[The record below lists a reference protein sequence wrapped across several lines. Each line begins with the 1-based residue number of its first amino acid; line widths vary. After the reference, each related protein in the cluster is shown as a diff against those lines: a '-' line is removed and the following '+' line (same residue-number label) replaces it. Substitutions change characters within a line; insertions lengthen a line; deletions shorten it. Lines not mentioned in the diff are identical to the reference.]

1 MTYKPYKTQGPY
13 KTNRPYEPHRPMRY
27 ALCLL
32 AVLCSLFSQA
42 QKNVIDEVVWIVGD
56 EAILRSDVEKR
67 RLEYGSQI
75 KGNAYCVIPE
85 QLAIQKLFLHQAIID
100 SVNVTDAEINQYVE
114 NDINQKI
121 LTAGSKEKVEEYMKL
136 PMVQIREEL
145 FDMYKNELTA
155 MRMREKLTED
165 VKVTPAEVRRYF
177 KDMPEDSLPLIPTQ
191 VEVQLLVLEPRIPQS
206 EIDRIKALLRDYA
219 ERVNSG
225 STSFATLARL
235 YSEDPGS
242 ARQGGEMPYMGKG
255 ELDPGFANVAFG
267 LTDTKKVSKI
277 AQSEFG
283 YHIIQLIDKRGDKMK
298 CRHILKRPE
307 VAQADIDSALVVL
320 DSVINDIRN
329 EKITFEDAVRFAS
342 DDKDTRNNRGIM
354 SNNKDTGETTTR
366 FEMSELSALSP
377 ELARVVE
384 KLEVDEI
391 SKPFTMINSK
401 GKTVCAIARL
411 KNRILTHRANITE
424 DFQVMKGVVETK
436 KGEEAV
442 EKWIREKQKNTYIR
456 INPDWRDCEFQYEGW
471 IK

>member
-1 MTYKPYKTQGPY
+1 MTYKPYKT
-13 KTNRPYEPHRPMRY
+13 NRPHKSNRLHIL
-27 ALCLL
+27 LCLL
-32 AVLCSLFSQA
+32 AMFYCLFSVA

-56 EAILRSDVEKR
+56 EAILRSDIEKR

-85 QLAIQKLFLHQAIID
+85 QLAIQKLFLHQAAID
-100 SVNVTDAEINQYVE
+100 SISVTDADITQYVE
-114 NDINQKI
+114 QDVNEKI
-121 LTAGSKEKVEEYMKL
+121 LMAGSKEKLEEYMKM

-145 FDMYKNELTA
+145 FDQYKNELTA
-155 MRMREKLTED
+155 RRMREELTSD

-191 VEVQLLVLEPRIPQS
+191 VEVQLLVLQPRIPQA
-206 EIDRIKALLRDYA
+206 EIDRVKGLLRDYA
-219 ERVNSG
+219 ERVNNG

-242 ARQGGEMPYMGKG
+242 ARQGGEMPFMGKG
-255 ELDPGFANVAFG
+255 ELDPGFATVAFG

-283 YHIIQLIDKRGDKMK
+283 YHIIQLIEKRGDKMR

-320 DSVINDIRN
+320 DSISSDIRS
-329 EKITFEDAVRFAS
+329 EKISFEDAVRYAS
-342 DDKDTRNNRGIM
+342 DDKDTRNNRGIL
-354 SNNKDTGETTTR
+354 SNNKETGETTTR
-366 FEMSELSALSP
+366 FEMSELSAIST

-384 KLEVDEI
+384 KLEVGEL

-411 KNRILTHRANITE
+411 KNRTVTHRANITE
-424 DFQVMKGVVETK
+424 DFQVMKGVVESK
-436 KGEEAV
+436 KGEEIIQ
-442 EKWIREKQKNTYIR
+442 KWIREKQQSTYIR
-456 INPDWRDCEFQYEGW
+456 INPDWRDCEFQYDGW
-471 IK
+471 IR